1 MPTSLI
7 VIRIVPPAPVA
18 AAPAGTTPPTFA
30 DYLANNGG
38 LRITA
43 FDLSFNSPTS
53 GTQVGS
59 AAVYIA
65 PTGAPLT
72 SPQLLPPLGFV
83 PTPAT
88 YAAGT
93 GIAQQL
99 DLQPPVFLG
108 ATEIES
114 SYYQFESVATAVI
127 EFTPASGP
135 PIFEN
140 LKLVATWGSGASAQ
154 AIPITQEYYDVP
166 LAPGPTPL
174 DPDTW
179 SSLTPS
185 LYLFLPAPATAG
197 GSGLSLPAN
206 GTAPSFDDLLKSVK
220 TVLGVDPGGVLPD
233 MGALTFAQCQNIA
246 YEIVWSQQPP
256 PPTPPEPIEDLYTNP
271 PNNGQLMGSGSSPT
285 PNKDEGDRQ
294 QFEAKLAG
302 YYALANATAA
312 RLTNYVFSFAA
323 AVKCEEISLAA
334 TKVYLDFPAN
344 PAATNSAD
352 AEVILKGVGTPTSNF
367 GVPAAYFYAL
377 TAGMPSSMLAQSR
390 YNLALGE
397 NLQQMLADLTS
408 AINANVITDKEAFV
422 TPAMPLLNAAQAARR
437 MQALY
442 IPAGSSLPSLPL
454 DATLQPLIALW
465 LNFASADASPSS
477 QSYQPSD
484 ETTPTTGLTLGFWPG
499 ASAAQPPAFLE
510 LVLCALTQGYM
521 IPAPT
526 NASLASE
533 IVTPAA
539 WPLKPPAAT
548 APPPPITSVAI
559 LVAVTNAQWTAFFT
573 AHPTWLPPFTQ
584 PGNLAAQI
592 SNFLAYLQKFFSVSD
607 TSVASTI
614 YYVTTID
621 AKPGDAFGGT
631 VLTFASAT
639 GVIGGMSVSGINTI
653 AAGTL
658 VKGSPTSTAVTL
670 NPALTGDVPAGTT
683 ITFTT
688 NYASAGASGLPV
700 LQAPST
706 DWLGSCL
713 GFYGPYTWG
722 SGFNLTNLQKAAAK
736 VFPNDTCAQ
745 AWLVNAIIVIDAL
758 YRLCVINDVTTV
770 DTPSGNVLTFAS
782 TAGIANG
789 MLATG
794 PNIPNAPAPTTVSG
808 PPTATTVTLS
818 NPVSGDVPP
827 GTTIAFTFPAGLGFS
842 IVEALYARGFTSA
855 ADITEFT
862 QADFQTALTGTVAY
876 DYASGLYAAAQIIS
890 PNTPQSSSGGTFYPI
905 NPDGSLTNCIPA
917 PCRSPLGPIEYL
929 HEMLQV
935 SPSGNCN
942 NPLAAPGAAQTL
954 GSVIAQRRG
963 PLGELAASCANL
975 ETPLPLID
983 IVNECLEFMASN
995 TPPGT
1000 NGTVYNTS
1008 ADEVAGYVLCRE
1020 GCESEDN
1027 EQKPES
1033 VCHDPAELLCAL
1045 PEYSTPGTPVVSSN
1059 PLESN
1064 QNVEPAVYNTLEWDF
1079 SACCLPYSQELD
1091 VNRTYLRYFSTCRF
1105 EVMRTFRKCITEF
1118 VLDPANPP
1126 NGFESYLWRYPVRID
1141 IAIEYL
1147 GITPEEYQQVFQGVM
1162 PDSCGPPQQDNR
1174 VKPRAKLQPSQLY
1187 GIDPA
1192 KDPNRLWEQNVI
1204 QLSEFL
1210 RCTCLTYCE
1219 FLELWKSQYVV
1230 FSDGGEEGG
1239 KFPDCEPCCLE
1250 KHWLRLPNQKDPTPP
1265 PQPAPAPPTPAPN
1278 QLADAEVDNQQSLG
1292 QLAVFIRLWRKLKDV
1307 CGTGYS
1313 FAQLRDICDVLQ
1325 LYNSTG
1331 LNLDFIRQ
1339 LAAFQMLR
1347 DQFKL
1352 PLVNPAA
1359 KPAAGAIDADR
1370 TQLLALW
1377 VGKSAAQ
1384 WPWAVRQLCEG
1395 IERHAKCRHKCDHRT
1410 AEFTKLLESNLDE
1423 LSVLAGFEPTSST
1436 DTWQALPTH
1445 TLRFAEILAKLYA
1458 SRFHMDEMFYLYT
1471 TGTQSEAG
1479 NLFPLQGND
1488 DALEF
1493 PLNLPEDEHHHS
1505 LWKLR
1510 HKLLEVRVSDEDVHH
1525 WSWNRIETALREEF
1539 GYKAADVLAFG
1550 RHFFPS
1556 TLQSAGYQVD
1566 AQQRRYTSNL
1576 AAAQTTPAMWSTPAD
1591 GPFQYDVTAGTGA
1604 LFIQLPL
1611 ADKAVIEQLEKVQ
1624 QLNVN
1629 EQTAV
1634 QDLYFQPRATLA
1646 QFAFLFADFA
1656 EAQQHLIQER
1666 EEHERWNYFRRQFAL
1681 CHRRCR
1687 ILAEHLAAH
1696 VDFATHQDHP
1706 EGVGDAF
1713 IALRELYADENNPG
1727 NWQSDTGEP
1736 PAVPWPG
1743 PNGGAFAALLGLTGT
1758 GLLMEFTPAGGS
1770 VIWRDLSGPLYAFGR
1785 ERDHSNCP
1793 LPTVIPSLGLALTA
1807 AQLLN
1812 VTIQNGIAADGV
1824 SGAWLGGAQGFTVSW
1839 TGALLVDRDGVYE
1852 FCAGAPTDEG
1862 DRPNME
1868 AAESCQWRVALTR
1881 DGKTRVLLN
1890 HNWPGQTGPTQ
1901 SCPHLRAGAYDIV
1914 VEFTDPSPAFST
1926 KKEPRLHTG
1935 FQVKYKGPD
1944 TDDRMVEI
1952 PHSRLF
1958 RIAKDLKYRDGGA
1971 YQDLGN
1977 GIAGLAAGANSY
1989 LDNYYSSS
1997 LRDIRRTYQRAFK
2010 ALLFTHRFPLSS
2022 KRREDGHCELGFIL
2036 ANSKNFAGLS
2046 YYASGGSYVQHA
2058 AYCDFNFLPIV
2069 DNYHAPTAVQDT
2081 RTQPS
2086 VPQSQAMF
2094 DWWERLTDYVHARD
2108 QVWSEFHCDLWALF
2122 DAALRDNPANPGDL
2136 LRHMGARKRD
2146 WPLDLHYYQDQFN
2159 PVFPVTSSLLADDR
2173 WVVRVWHTD
2182 RMVRRILQGSS
2193 DKDAAMARPDL
2204 WAADYPSALVDL
2216 ETVTGNANLST
2227 FLCDRCFNHDSPR
2240 RYEDVRKLNDGLRDR
2255 GRRALICYL
2264 CAQDRVPLP
2273 WGTGQYAQVARD
2285 LSDLLLLDVEAANC
2299 EKASRI
2305 EEAITAVQNFI
2316 RRARLGLEP
2325 SWPVTRDFAQMWD
2338 RRFVSF
2344 HLWQACKRRHLYK
2357 ENYIEWEELEKAR
2370 RIEAFRFLENQLRRD
2385 ALSVAAPGGL
2395 EWWPDERPADHEPIS
2410 LLQKVE
2416 PDEMRLL
2423 TQPREGFNLLATQ
2436 ERAARPSWL
2445 TVVQANQAPVP
2456 TAPPTPL
2463 PFWMESAIRM
2473 GCRFYRIAAAG
2484 VPPASSDCKCQQTPQ
2499 DDVCCKQCGCKHVN
2513 LVDEYYFWLVP
2524 GQYYSEPPNPQQNGT
2539 AASTA
2544 NPDDYQYGFQDDF
2557 YSQSEQQSGWQDPT
2571 QLPQM
2576 LAWNS
2581 SPLVRLAWCRIHN
2594 GELQQQRIS
2603 SQGVAI
2609 IPGQESDLTF
2619 LGRTADSLT
2628 FSVSN
2633 PYIPSPPPVL
2643 NDPSAP
2649 GFRYDLATDC
2659 AVVLPMVVAPA
2670 ALPTYLGTLPCYPY
2684 FIYVKPGTHLL
2695 PLSMFSPANAVARA
2709 LRTHCSFEA
2718 ALKWYRLAF
2727 DPLNQDCTWVECI
2740 QNPNTKT
2747 SGNQIAAGSK
2757 NGGPSNTA
2765 CCDST
2770 DVTAAIAKN
2779 RSIVLDFLE
2788 TLREWGEAAMRR
2800 NSPEHFQQARLLFD
2814 TIELVLGKRPLSL
2827 QLPEPANPQTVAN
2840 YLPDFA
2846 PLNPR
2851 LMDLYDITRD
2861 RLNLIH
2867 ECINA
2872 SRLRN
2877 GRPGCDMPY
2886 FGNSPLREGWRTT
2899 EETCCDEDDW
2909 CYLHSPYRF
2918 TFLIQKAEE
2927 YAAKVR
2933 ELGGQLLAAFEK
2945 GDAEYLASLRANQER
2960 ELLDLQLAARQD
2972 QWRDAD
2978 WQVEALQKTKAVSQA
2993 NLAYYNLLIQ
3003 NGLITG
3009 EIAYQDLTIA
3019 STVLRAAGDVLEGI
3033 AGGMAI
3039 VPNTF
3044 SGGAG
3049 FGGSPLLYVQLPI
3062 GGPLSEVFSIA
3073 ARVMNGLSAI
3083 AGSTAG
3089 LELTEAGWQRRLDEW
3104 NHQVQILTIEI
3115 QQVERQILG
3124 AQRRRDQAL
3133 QDLNVHQRQI
3143 EHSVEVLNF
3152 LRDKFTAH
3160 DLYLFLQKETMDL
3173 HRKMYDLARRRAR
3186 QTERA
3191 FNLERGH
3198 TTRRFI
3204 PEGTWNSLQEG
3215 LMVGERLDVALRHME
3230 KAYFDENVREYELT
3244 KHISLREHFPLEY
3257 LRLRTTGYCEID
3269 IPEWMFDQDYPGMYM
3284 RRIKNVT
3291 LTIPCVTGPFNNIN
3305 CRLTLLSSVTRIDP
3319 RLDPPVHRCC
3329 CDRRHLNEYE
3339 LCSCDPRAVRQYA
3352 ALEAIATSSGK
3363 NDSGMFEMNFRDERY
3378 LPFEYQGAV
3387 SRWRIELPRENNYHD
3402 PDTLAD
3408 AILCLYHTAR
3418 EGGELLRRAANESA
3432 RRHLPGDGWCFF
3444 DARHDFP
3451 DSWELLRTAEP
3462 EKKCSKRL
3470 NLKFTRRM
3478 FPYVPGSPDVRIDKI
3493 TLLFEACRP
3502 EHNCCEVGECACLER
3517 KPRDS
3522 YEVGLLTRRGCDGD
3536 REHDRVE
3543 AACVATGGC
3552 PDFYAGNF
3560 EIAAAPAVGEVMA
3573 RFEFPHEIEEVSRV
3587 YLFCHYAR

>member
-1 MPTSLI
+1 L
-7 VIRIVPPAPVA
+7 
-18 AAPAGTTPPTFA
+18 
-30 DYLANNGG
+30 
-38 LRITA
+38 
-43 FDLSFNSPTS
+43 
-53 GTQVGS
+53 
-59 AAVYIA
+59 
-65 PTGAPLT
+65 
-72 SPQLLPPLGFV
+72 
-83 PTPAT
+83 TPAT
-88 YAAGT
+88 YGPGT
-93 GIAQQL
+93 GIVQQI
-99 DLQPPVFLG
+99 DLEPSVPLG
-108 ATEIES
+108 LGTDES
-114 SYYQFESVATAVI
+114 AFYQFESVATAVI

-135 PIFEN
+135 PVFEN
-140 LKLVATWGSGASAQ
+140 LKLVATWGTGATAQ

-166 LAPGPTPL
+166 LAPGPTPA
-174 DPDTW
+174 DPNTW
-179 SSLTPS
+179 SSLPPS

-206 GTAPSFDDLLKSVK
+206 GTPPSFDDVLEAVK
-220 TVLGVDPGGVLPD
+220 TVLGVDPGGALPD

-256 PPTPPEPIEDLYTNP
+256 PPTPPEPIENMYTNP

-285 PNKDEGDRQ
+285 PNTDEGDRQ

-302 YYALANATAA
+302 YYALANATAL

-323 AVKCEEISLAA
+323 AVKCEEMSLAA
-334 TKVYLDFPAN
+334 TQIYLAFPAN
-344 PAATNSAD
+344 PAETNSAD
-352 AEVILKGVGTPTSNF
+352 AEVVLKGVGTAASNF

-377 TAGMPSSMLAQSR
+377 TAGMPSSMSAQSR

-397 NLQQMLADLTS
+397 NLQQMMADLNS
-408 AINANVITDKEAFV
+408 AINANVITDSEAFV
-422 TPAMPLLNAAQAARR
+422 TSAMAAINAAQAARR
-437 MQALY
+437 MQALNV
-442 IPAGSSLPSLPL
+442 PSTSSLSPLPL
-454 DATLQPLIALW
+454 DATVQPLVTDW
-465 LNFASADASPSS
+465 LNFAPST
-477 QSYQPSD
+477 QTYQPTD
-484 ETTPTTGLTLGFWPG
+484 ELAFWTNE
-499 ASAAQPPAFLE
+499 STAQPAAYLE
-510 LVLCALTQGYM
+510 LVLWALTQGYT

-526 NASLASE
+526 SQPLAIVLPTALPLVPPTVAS
-533 IVTPAA
+533 
-539 WPLKPPAAT
+539 
-548 APPPPITSVAI
+548 

-573 AHPTWLPPFTQ
+573 AHPTWLPPAAQ
-584 PGNLAAQI
+584 SGNLAARI

-614 YYVTTID
+614 FYVTTID
-621 AKPGDAFGGT
+621 ANPVDAFGGT
-631 VLTFASAT
+631 VLTFASTT
-639 GVIGGMSVSGINTI
+639 GVVPGMSVSGAVSGINTI
-653 AAGTL
+653 APGTL
-658 VKGSPTSTAVTL
+658 VDGPPNQPTPTTVHLKTAV
-670 NPALTGDVPAGTT
+670 TGDVPAGTT

-688 NYASAGASGLPV
+688 NYTTAGASGLTL

-706 DWLGSCL
+706 DWLSSCL
-713 GFYGPYTWG
+713 GFYGAYTLG
-722 SGFNLTNLQKAAAK
+722 KGFNLGNLQTAAAK
-736 VFPNDTCAQ
+736 VFPIDTCAQ
-745 AWLVNAIIVIDAL
+745 TWLVNALVTIDAL
-758 YRLCVINDVTTV
+758 YQILIADTTAPV
-770 DTPSGNVLTFAS
+770 P
-782 TAGIANG
+782 AN
-789 MLATG
+789 LQ
-794 PNIPNAPAPTTVSG
+794 
-808 PPTATTVTLS
+808 
-818 NPVSGDVPP
+818 
-827 GTTIAFTFPAGLGFS
+827 FS
-842 IVEALYARGFTSA
+842 VVEALYARGFTSA
-855 ADITEFT
+855 ADVTELT
-862 QADFQTALTGTVAY
+862 ATDFQTALTGTVAY
-876 DYASGLYAAAQIIS
+876 DYAAGLFAAAQTIS
-890 PNTPQSSSGGTFYPI
+890 PNTPPSSSGGSFVPI

-935 SPSGNCN
+935 SSSGTCN
-942 NPLAAPGAAQTL
+942 NPLGAPGTGQTL

-983 IVNECLEFMASN
+983 IVNECLEFMAA
-995 TPPGT
+995 TPAT

-1008 ADEVAGYVLCRE
+1008 ADEVAGYVLCKE
-1020 GCESEDN
+1020 GCQN
-1027 EQKPES
+1027 EEEKSDCE
-1033 VCHDPAELLCAL
+1033 CHDPAELLCAL
-1045 PEYSTPGTPVVSSN
+1045 PEYSTPGTPVAASD

-1064 QNVEPAVYNTLEWDF
+1064 QNVEPAVWDILKWDT

-1118 VLDPANPP
+1118 VLDPGNPP
-1126 NGFESYLWRYPVRID
+1126 NGFESFLWRYPVRID

-1162 PDSCGPPQQDNR
+1162 PDSCGPPQQGDHR
-1174 VKPRAKLQPSQLY
+1174 VRPRVALQPSQLY

-1192 KDPNRLWEQNVI
+1192 KDPNRLWEQTVI
-1204 QLSEFL
+1204 QLPEFL
-1210 RCTCLTYCE
+1210 RSTCLTYCE
-1219 FLELWKSQYVV
+1219 FLDLWKSQYVV
-1230 FSDGGEEGG
+1230 FNDGGVDGG

-1250 KHWLRLPNQKDPTPP
+1250 DHWLQFPNAPQPQPP
-1265 PQPAPAPPTPAPN
+1265 PQPAPNPPAPAPN
-1278 QLADAEVDNQQSLG
+1278 QPVAAQVDNQQALG

-1307 CGTGYS
+1307 CWAEYS

-1325 LYNSTG
+1325 LYKG
-1331 LNLDFIRQ
+1331 GVLNQDFIRQ

-1347 DQFKL
+1347 DQFRL
-1352 PLVNPAA
+1352 PLFNRAD

-1370 TQLLALW
+1370 TQILTLW
-1377 VGKSAAQ
+1377 VGESAAQ

-1410 AEFTKLLESNLDE
+1410 AEFTRLLELKLDD
-1423 LSVLAGFEPTSST
+1423 LSVLAGFDPTST
-1436 DTWQALPTH
+1436 TGATWQALPTH

-1458 SRFHMDEMFYLYT
+1458 SRFHLDEIFYLFT
-1471 TGTQSEAG
+1471 TGTESEAG
-1479 NLFPLQGND
+1479 NLFPQQGND

-1510 HKLLEVRVSDEDVHH
+1510 HKLLEAHVSDEDVHH

-1539 GYKAADVLAFG
+1539 GYQAADVLAFG

-1566 AQQRRYTSNL
+1566 AQHRRYSSNL
-1576 AAAQTTPAMWSTPAD
+1576 PAAQTTPGMWSTPAD
-1591 GPFQYDVTAGTGA
+1591 GPFQYDATAA
-1604 LFIQLPL
+1604 VLFIQLPL
-1611 ADKAVIEQLEKVQ
+1611 TDKAVIEQLEKVQ
-1624 QLNVN
+1624 QLNAN

-1681 CHRRCR
+1681 CHIRCR

-1713 IALRELYADENNPG
+1713 IALRELHADENNPG
-1727 NWQSDTGEP
+1727 NWENDSGKP
-1736 PAVPWPG
+1736 LAVPWPG

-1793 LPTVIPSLGLALTA
+1793 LPTVIPSLGLTLTA
-1807 AQLLN
+1807 AQLMN

-1824 SGAWLGGAQGFTVSW
+1824 SGAWLGGAQGFSVKW
-1839 TGALLVDRDGVYE
+1839 TGALLVDHDGVYD

-1868 AAESCQWRVALTR
+1868 AAEICQWRVTLTR

-1901 SCPHLRAGAYDIV
+1901 SCPHLRAGVYDIV
-1914 VEFTDPSPAFST
+1914 VEFSDPSPAFST
-1926 KKEPRLHTG
+1926 KKEHRLHTG
-1935 FQVKYKGPD
+1935 FQVKYLGPD
-1944 TDDRMVEI
+1944 TDERMVEI
-1952 PHSRLF
+1952 PHNKLF
-1958 RIAKDLKYRDGGA
+1958 RVLKDLNYRENDSSKT
-1971 YQDLGN
+1971 YYDLGF

-1989 LDNYYSSS
+1989 LDGCYSSS

-2010 ALLFTHRFPLSS
+2010 ALLFAHRFPLSS
-2022 KRREDGHCELGFIL
+2022 KRREDRHCELGFIL
-2036 ANSKNFAGLS
+2036 AHSDNFAGAA
-2046 YYASGGSYVQHA
+2046 YYLSGGAYVPHS
-2058 AYCDFNFLPIV
+2058 AYCDFSFLPLV

-2086 VPQSQAMF
+2086 VQRTQAMF

-2108 QVWSEFHCDLWALF
+2108 KVWAEFHCDLWALF
-2122 DAALRDNPANPGDL
+2122 DEAVQDNPANPGDL

-2146 WPLDLHYYQDQFN
+2146 WPLDLRYYQDQFN
-2159 PVFPVTSSLLADDR
+2159 PPFPITSSLLTDDR
-2173 WVVRVWHTD
+2173 WVVRVWHAD
-2182 RMVRRILQGSS
+2182 RLVRMILQGSS
-2193 DKDAAMARPDL
+2193 DKAAAMARPDL
-2204 WAADYPSALVDL
+2204 WASDYPSALVGT

-2227 FLCDRCFNHDSPR
+2227 FLCDRCFSCDSPR
-2240 RYEDVRKLNDGLRDR
+2240 RYEDIRKLNDGLRDR

-2264 CAQDRVPLP
+2264 CAMDRVALP
-2273 WGTGQYAQVARD
+2273 WRAGQFAQVARD
-2285 LSDLLLLDVEAANC
+2285 LSDLLLLDVESGNC

-2325 SWPVTRDFAQMWD
+2325 SWPVTCDFAQMWD
-2338 RRFVSF
+2338 RRFASF
-2344 HLWQACKRRHLYK
+2344 HVWQACERRHLYQ

-2395 EWWPDERPADHEPIS
+2395 EWWPDERPPGHSPID

-2416 PDEMRLL
+2416 PDSMRLL

-2436 ERAARPSWL
+2436 ERDARPSWL
-2445 TVVQANQAPVP
+2445 TVVQASQGPVP
-2456 TAPPTPL
+2456 APPPTPL
-2463 PFWMESAIRM
+2463 PFWMEAAIRM
-2473 GCRFYRIAAAG
+2473 GRRFYRIAAAG
-2484 VPPASSDCKCQQTPQ
+2484 VPPASSDCKCQQTHHN
-2499 DDVCCKQCGCKHVN
+2499 DVCCKECGCKHVD
-2513 LVDEYYFWLVP
+2513 LVDEYYFWLIP
-2524 GQYYSEPPNPQQNGT
+2524 GKYYSEPPNPQQNGA

-2581 SPLVRLAWCRIHN
+2581 SPLVRLAWCRIRN

-2633 PYIPSPPPVL
+2633 PFIPTPPPVL

-2659 AVVLPMVVAPA
+2659 AMVLPMVAAPA
-2670 ALPTYLGTLPCYPY
+2670 PSPMYLGTLPCYPY
-2684 FIYVKPGTHLL
+2684 FVYVKPGTHLL

-2727 DPLNQDCTWVECI
+2727 DPLNEDCTWVECI
-2740 QNPNTKT
+2740 QNEKT
-2747 SGNQIAAGSK
+2747 GSNQISAGSEGE
-2757 NGGPSNTA
+2757 GGSTA

-2788 TLREWGEAAMRR
+2788 TLREWGDAAMRR
-2800 NSPEHFQQARLLFD
+2800 NSPEVFQQARLLFD
-2814 TIELVLGKRPLSL
+2814 TMELILGKRPLSL

-2840 YLPDFA
+2840 YVPDFA

-2851 LMDLYDITRD
+2851 LLDLYDITRD
-2861 RLNLIH
+2861 RLSLIH
-2867 ECINA
+2867 ACLNA
-2872 SRLRN
+2872 ARLRN
-2877 GRPGCDMPY
+2877 GHPRCDMPY
-2886 FGNSPLREGWRTT
+2886 FGNSALREGWRTR
-2899 EETCCDEDDW
+2899 EENCCDDDDW

-2927 YAAKVR
+2927 YAAQVR
-2933 ELGGQLLAAFEK
+2933 ELGGQLLSAFEK

-3019 STVLRAAGDVLEGI
+3019 STVLRGAGDVLEGI
-3033 AGGMAI
+3033 AGGMAA

-3044 SGGAG
+3044 SGVAG
-3049 FGGSPLLYVQLPI
+3049 FGGSPLFYVQLPI
-3062 GGPLSEVFSIA
+3062 GEPLSQVFSIA

-3083 AGSTAG
+3083 AGATAG

-3104 NHQVQILTIEI
+3104 NHQVQILIIEI
-3115 QQVERQILG
+3115 QQIERQILG

-3186 QTERA
+3186 QAERA

-3204 PEGTWNSLQEG
+3204 PEETWNSLQEG
-3215 LMVGERLDVALRHME
+3215 LMAGERLDVALRHME

-3244 KHISLREHFPLEY
+3244 KHISLREHFPLEF

-3291 LTIPCVTGPFNNIN
+3291 LTIPCVTGPFNNVN
-3305 CRLTLLSSVTRIDP
+3305 CRLTLLRSVTRIDP
-3319 RLDPPVHRCC
+3319 RLDPPAHRCC
-3329 CDRRHLNEYE
+3329 CDRRHLSEYE
-3339 LCSCDPRAVRQYA
+3339 LCPCDPRAVRQYA

-3378 LPFEYQGAV
+3378 LPFEYLGAI

-3408 AILCLYHTAR
+3408 AIICFYHTAR
-3418 EGGELLRRAANESA
+3418 EGGEPLRRVANETA
-3432 RRHLPGDGWCFF
+3432 KRHLPGDGWCFF
-3444 DARHDFP
+3444 DVRHDFP
-3451 DSWELLRTAEP
+3451 DSWELLRTAIP
-3462 EKKCSKRL
+3462 EKKHCKQLSFRL
-3470 NLKFTRRM
+3470 TRRM
-3478 FPYVPGSPDVRIDKI
+3478 FPYIPGCPEVRIDKI
-3493 TLLFEACRP
+3493 TFLFGASEP
-3502 EHNCCEVGECACLER
+3502 EHKCCEVGECACLER

-3522 YEVGLLTRRGCDGD
+3522 YEVGLAIRHECDGG
-3536 REHDRVE
+3536 REHGRVE
-3543 AACVATGGC
+3543 ASCVSSGGC
-3552 PDFYAGNF
+3552 PDLYLGNF
-3560 EIAAAPAVGEVMA
+3560 DIATAPTVGEVA
-3573 RFEFPHEIEEVSRV
+3573 TKFEFPHEVESLSRV
-3587 YLFCHYAR
+3587 YMFCHYVR